1 MLKIFRENFG
11 DNSGNNINSRK
22 YLLHPMAKKDT
33 NKDGSVK
40 NTTTIDVSGI
50 PVVTLNKLDKVVA
63 QEGITRSAYI
73 KNLINQD
80 LKDGK

>member
-1 MLKIFRENFG
+1 
-11 DNSGNNINSRK
+11 
-22 YLLHPMAKKDT
+22 MAKKDT
-33 NKDGSVK
+33 NKDGSTK

-80 LKDGK
+80 LKDWK

>member
-1 MLKIFRENFG
+1 
-11 DNSGNNINSRK
+11 
-22 YLLHPMAKKDT
+22 MAKKDT

-50 PVVTLNKLDKVVA
+50 PVTTLTKLNKVVA
-63 QEGITRSAYI
+63 NEGITRSAYI

-80 LKDGK
+80 LKEVK